1 MRRISIP
8 VIKSQ
13 SLGHSVYRGSIKAK
27 ELYPAL
33 WIDRYDEEVNPDGYQ
48 RPFELE
54 RSRDAAK
61 YAEEEPKGFWPE
73 CILNIRANDD
83 DSKTPVVLYAF
94 NPVSPDSPYGVL
106 TADYD
111 ETKAKQFGDGSLPW
125 ERAFSQVDCQHRLG
139 KMNNSEKQVTVC
151 IFERLTRL
159 EEALLFRVI
168 NEKQKKIS
176 TALVDLLIF
185 RLGKGHLYKPTLDW
199 AMKLDSDPL
208 SPFYQKVWKGGIKAG
223 KTYIISLRALHECM
237 KLMLGDDEI
246 PESATVKQ
254 QITTLKK
261 LENSVV
267 YQTILS
273 PDLTQT
279 QKEKNFNKA
288 YEFIRTYW
296 KVVSDL
302 WRDEWDPSKYK
313 QYKLLTTP
321 GFKGLS
327 MVGSAVFE
335 ICRQKDDYSYHFID
349 TLMSSAAGWV
359 NWDKDAGD
367 FVGATGN
374 AGAVIVRNT
383 LRKKI
388 VPVGVLAL

>member
-8 VIKSQ
+8 VIKCQ
-13 SLGHSVYRGSIKAK
+13 SLGHTVYRGSIKAK

-33 WIDRYDEEVNPDGYQ
+33 WIDRYDEDTNPDGYQ
-48 RPFELE
+48 RPFEAE
-54 RSRDAAK
+54 RSKDAAK

-83 DSKTPVVLYAF
+83 ASKTPMVLCAF
-94 NPVSPDSPYGVL
+94 NSVSPGSPYGVL
-106 TADYD
+106 TIDYD
-111 ETKAKQFGDGSLPW
+111 ETKVKQFGAEQLPW

-139 KMNNSEKQVTVC
+139 MMANSEKEVTLC
-151 IFERLTRL
+151 IFERLNRL

-176 TALVDLLIF
+176 TALVDWLIF
-185 RLGKGHLYKPTLDW
+185 RLGKGDLYQPTRAW
-199 AMKLDSDPL
+199 AVKLDSDPL
-208 SPFYQKVWKGGIKAG
+208 SAFYQKVWKGGSKAG
-223 KTYIISLRALHECM
+223 KTYIISLKTLHECIR
-237 KLMLGDDEI
+237 LMLGDDEL
-246 PESATVKQ
+246 PKSVTGKQ
-254 QITTLKK
+254 QITILRK
-261 LENSVV
+261 LQNSVV
-267 YQTILS
+267 YQTILD

-279 QKEKNFNKA
+279 QKQKNFDKA
-288 YEFIRTYW
+288 YEFVRTYW
-296 KVVSDL
+296 RVVSDL
-302 WRDEWDPSKYK
+302 WSDEWDPSKYK

-327 MVGSAVFE
+327 MVGSALFE

-349 TLMSSAAGWV
+349 TLISPAVGWV
-359 NWDKDAGD
+359 NWDKDSGD

-374 AGAVIVRNT
+374 AGAVIVRNM

-388 VPVGVLAL
+388 VPVGALVL